1 VIPVSFVTTVTNRK
15 NRKWIWLGLA
25 ALLALQIYYVQEMIA
40 ALILFAVLFA
50 ITLLVVALLFGLDLA
65 GQRAAAW
72 AEPQAI
78 KTAHVVAQ
86 KWTLVGDLR
95 KKLLHHQHSETAQ

>member
-1 VIPVSFVTTVTNRK
+1 MLSLKVLSNK
-15 NRKWIWLGLA
+15 KARKWIWLGLA
-25 ALLALQIYYVQEMIA
+25 ALVAFQIYYVQEMIA
-40 ALILFAVLFA
+40 ALILFAVLFGV
-50 ITLLVVALLFGLDLA
+50 TLLVVALLFALDLA

-78 KTAHVVAQ
+78 KTAHAVAQ

-95 KKLLHHQHSETAQ
+95 KRLLHHQHSETAQ